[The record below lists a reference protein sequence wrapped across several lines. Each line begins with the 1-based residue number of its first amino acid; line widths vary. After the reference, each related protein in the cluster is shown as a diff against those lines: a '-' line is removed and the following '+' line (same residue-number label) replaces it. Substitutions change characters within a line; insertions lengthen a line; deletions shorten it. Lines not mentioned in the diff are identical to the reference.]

1 MTTGDVTVTVLG
13 SGDAFASGGRFHTC
27 FMVEAPGS
35 RHLIDCGAS
44 APVSMKRHG
53 VDSSAIDAVVISHLH
68 GDHFGGIPFLAL
80 DAQYLSGRKKPLVVA
95 GPPGVAERV
104 PSAMEGM
111 YPGLFSREMSF
122 VIEYVEI
129 RAGEPTDVAGAVVT
143 AYAARHSAG
152 ESPAHSLRVGIAGKT
167 VAYSGDTGWSETL
180 VEVAAGADLF
190 ICEASHYDEDTEG
203 HLSYQ
208 TLVRRR
214 ADFDSKRMILTHMGD
229 EVLDRLESLE
239 IETASD
245 GMRINL

>member
-1 MTTGDVTVTVLG
+1 
-13 SGDAFASGGRFHTC
+13 
-27 FMVEAPGS
+27 
-35 RHLIDCGAS
+35 
-44 APVSMKRHG
+44 
-53 VDSSAIDAVVISHLH
+53 
-68 GDHFGGIPFLAL
+68 
-80 DAQYLSGRKKPLVVA
+80 
-95 GPPGVAERV
+95 
-104 PSAMEGM
+104 M